1 MSRSSSRLVLGES
14 GTVIVSSTG
23 TSVGNFDAVSA
34 LSHGTVSVTISG
46 TAYNNV
52 DFWHGSILHGDI
64 TRVVYVSGGP
74 FALYKEQP

>member
-23 TSVGNFDAVSA
+23 TSDGNFDAVSA

>member
-14 GTVIVSSTG
+14 GTVIISSTG
-23 TSVGNFDAVSA
+23 TSDGNFDAVSA
-34 LSHGTVSVTISG
+34 LTQGTASITISG

-52 DFWHGSILHGDI
+52 ALYHGSILHGDI
-64 TRVVYVSGGP
+64 TRVIYVSGGP